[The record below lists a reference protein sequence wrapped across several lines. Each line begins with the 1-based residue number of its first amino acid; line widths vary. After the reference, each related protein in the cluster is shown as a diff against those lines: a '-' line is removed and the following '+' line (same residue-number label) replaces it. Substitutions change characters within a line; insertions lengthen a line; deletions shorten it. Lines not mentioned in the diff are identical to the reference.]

1 MKLLLLLLYSFFTYS
16 HSWDF
21 DSVPEDSVY
30 LSESSGYRVAW
41 VTDKGTIDENDDWKV
56 CTWERQSD
64 GASCRFDYVCEGF
77 FCEIGSGDFHVETNC
92 SEKLKGVQFIGEDP
106 NFHNRQCGVQIPS
119 LGFLDNTVW
128 TVKIEECQLTGCGG
142 ANGNGVV
149 IEHSSEV
156 TVLQEPNNINVTSST
171 LKPGATVAPGS
182 KHQVTCTVGGIR
194 PEPEM
199 SWHCPPTSSCS
210 TSAPVVT
217 PGPEGTVTI
226 ASTETITV
234 GTNLGQNRLDCLA
247 KVANTSSLTNI
258 VWEHRTGLQFNVASP
273 TTPKKTTPRAPTT
286 QRPTTPKRTTPR
298 APTTKKP
305 TTRAPTT
312 KRPTT
317 PIRPTSSPRNTT
329 RASSDQKSDN
339 NYRQ

>member
-1 MKLLLLLLYSFFTYS
+1 M
-16 HSWDF
+16 
-21 DSVPEDSVY
+21 
-30 LSESSGYRVAW
+30 
-41 VTDKGTIDENDDWKV
+41 
-56 CTWERQSD
+56 
-64 GASCRFDYVCEGF
+64 
-77 FCEIGSGDFHVETNC
+77 
-92 SEKLKGVQFIGEDP
+92 
-106 NFHNRQCGVQIPS
+106 
-119 LGFLDNTVW
+119 
-128 TVKIEECQLTGCGG
+128 IEECQLTGCGG

-156 TVLQEPNNINVTSST
+156 TVLQEPNKINVTSST

-273 TTPKKTTPRAPTT
+273 TTPKKTTPRAPAPQQPKNQQPAPQQ
-286 QRPTTPKRTTPR
+286 QRDRQPLFAQPHRLGTPPVLLPTRSPTTTIVNSQVTNGE
-298 APTTKKP
+298 TKNLILKYLL
-305 TTRAPTT
+305 ALC
-312 KRPTT
+312 
-317 PIRPTSSPRNTT
+317 
-329 RASSDQKSDN
+329 
-339 NYRQ
+339 

>member
-1 MKLLLLLLYSFFTYS
+1 
-16 HSWDF
+16 
-21 DSVPEDSVY
+21 
-30 LSESSGYRVAW
+30 
-41 VTDKGTIDENDDWKV
+41 
-56 CTWERQSD
+56 
-64 GASCRFDYVCEGF
+64 
-77 FCEIGSGDFHVETNC
+77 
-92 SEKLKGVQFIGEDP
+92 
-106 NFHNRQCGVQIPS
+106 
-119 LGFLDNTVW
+119 
-128 TVKIEECQLTGCGG
+128 
-142 ANGNGVV
+142 
-149 IEHSSEV
+149 
-156 TVLQEPNNINVTSST
+156 
-171 LKPGATVAPGS
+171 
-182 KHQVTCTVGGIR
+182 
-194 PEPEM
+194 M

-217 PGPEGTVTI
+217 PGPEGTVTV

-305 TTRAPTT
+305 TT
-312 KRPTT
+312 

-329 RASSDQKSDN
+329 RASSNEKS
-339 NYRQ
+339 